1 VRQPRQAASIAA
13 MSIFL
18 ICIMAS
24 KARFAAARSGSWI
37 AAVRTRG
44 GICHESPHFVLAP
57 PACAFLA
64 AAPHDRVPQAIRF
77 GLIVGRDLE

>member
-24 KARFAAARSGSWI
+24 KGALRRRSI
-37 AAVRTRG
+37 
-44 GICHESPHFVLAP
+44 GILDRSRQDAWRDLPRKSPFVLAP